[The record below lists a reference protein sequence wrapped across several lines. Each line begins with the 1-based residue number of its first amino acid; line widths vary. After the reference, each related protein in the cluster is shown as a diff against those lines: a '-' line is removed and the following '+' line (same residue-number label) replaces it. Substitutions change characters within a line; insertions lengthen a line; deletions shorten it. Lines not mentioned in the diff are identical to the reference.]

1 MLENVRRE
9 AMMKKLPLWLNKIF
23 AKKEGAIRTLVQ
35 ITVFTGAVLLPVG
48 IFHMICPM
56 GGIATLTRFFS
67 QGLFIPKTSIS
78 NFIILGAVLL
88 VTIIA
93 GPVFCGWICP
103 LGSVQDWV
111 RSLSK
116 KFKIK
121 RLTVPRYINTA
132 LSLLRFGV
140 LALVIFATAK
150 SLSLMFMRLDPYY
163 ALMHFWTGEVFPL
176 SILILA
182 LTLILS
188 LFIDRPWCRW
198 FCPLGAVLSVIG
210 KISIFKIKKPSSKCI
225 NCGSCHKACPVGLHP
240 EEKEA
245 VADIRC
251 IRCGLCTPSCPP
263 KVRTNKT
270 NFIISFVSA
279 LFLLVVFFTVPLF
292 TQKSSGTQ
300 AGGEITMNTTIQAAS
315 ENLGISEKEIL
326 TKLGLPPTYE
336 TDTKLI
342 DIEDDYEDITWAF
355 IKEELAE

>member
-1 MLENVRRE
+1 
-9 AMMKKLPLWLNKIF
+9 MMKKLPLWLNKILGN
-23 AKKEGAIRTLVQ
+23 KEGAIRTLVQ
-35 ITVFTGAVLLPVG
+35 IAVFIGAVLLPVG

-116 KFKIK
+116 KLKIK

-240 EEKEA
+240 EEKES
-245 VADIRC
+245 VTDIRC

-279 LFLLVVFFTVPLF
+279 LFLLVVFFTVPIF

-326 TKLGLPPTYE
+326 IKLGLPPTYE

-342 DIEDDYEDITWAF
+342 DIEDDYEDITWTF
-355 IKEELAE
+355 IKDVLVE